1 MQDNIGFGGLS
12 INPAS
17 GTAGYTF
24 RPQLLERRAR
34 LSAAGN
40 SVSAGYLQDLLAEV
54 DAALGRIDNGSF
66 GLCERCHDPIEENR
80 LESDPLTRFC
90 LDHLSDAELRAHQQ
104 DLDLAT
110 QIQSKLLPP
119 RDIALESWDT
129 QYRYRPVAA
138 VGGDYC
144 ELAALKDGK
153 SVFFAVGDVA
163 GKGVAASLLMT
174 HLSAIFRSLLSLDLP
189 LGEVV
194 SRANRLFCESTAP
207 AHYATLA
214 CGRATAGEVQVC
226 NAGHCPPLLLLRD
239 ATRRLDSGGLPL
251 GLFCGGQYTVQ
262 QISLAEDESLVLYS
276 DGITEAQ
283 DRSGVD
289 YGEER
294 LIRSLRGCLDR
305 GANAMADAVLL
316 DVDRFRQGCAPADDM
331 TLLIV
336 RRR

>member
-1 MQDNIGFGGLS
+1 MPVDS
-12 INPAS
+12 A
-17 GTAGYTF
+17 F

-34 LSAAGN
+34 LQAAGN
-40 SVSAGYLQDLLAEV
+40 SVSAAYLNSLLAEV
-54 DAALGRIDNGSF
+54 DAALGRIENGSF
-66 GLCERCHDPIEENR
+66 GLCETCHDPIEAGR
-80 LESDPLTRFC
+80 LEGNPLERFC
-90 LDHLSDAELRAHQQ
+90 LDHLSAAELRAHQE

-119 RDIALESWDT
+119 RDIVLENWDA

-144 ELAALKDGK
+144 ELTAMQDGK

-189 LGEVV
+189 LAEMVG
-194 SRANRLFCESTAP
+194 RANRLFCESTAP

-214 CGRATAGEVQVC
+214 CGRATADEVQLC

-239 ATRRLDSGGLPL
+239 GTRRLDSTGLPL

-262 QISLAEDESLVLYS
+262 HLHPGVGETLVLYS
-276 DGITEAQ
+276 DGISEAQ
-283 DRSGVD
+283 DDAGHD
-289 YGEER
+289 FGDDG
-294 LIRSLRGCLDR
+294 LIRSLREHYDE
-305 GANAMADAVLL
+305 GANAMADGVLR
-316 DVDRFRQGCAPADDM
+316 DVGRFRENCPPADDM

-336 RRR
+336 RRRR